1 MNFNTNLK
9 KMKLNGLTYDIEGYL
24 VGEEPK
30 PVEPDYQEIVKLLD
44 QLAELEKIR

>member
-1 MNFNTNLK
+1 MNFK

-24 VGEEPK
+24 VGEPR
-30 PVEPDYQEIVKLLD
+30 PVEPDYQEIAKLLD